1 MLTSS
6 DQYGSLVATGK
17 NEVLTY
23 VCFIRINPCGP
34 PWESSPNSKVRFP
47 GALHACGENPRKS
60 CIPAPMLP
68 PQPITSIQ
76 YCCSTK
82 CADVC
87 FWWKPQEQQ
96 REPCTLN
103 MSRSRVPVCVCIRFY
118 LIRQSVPSSLFPD
131 LSLLVFSVFSVL
143 LCLPNTV
150 SRFTSCLFVYL
161 NSVQL
166 HLVFLPFPLPL
177 SARVYL

>member
-1 MLTSS
+1 MNPACTHTHANFLWPVWQPCCHGEEWGAYICMFYK
-6 DQYGSLVATGK
+6 DKSLWT
-17 NEVLTY
+17 TM
-23 VCFIRINPCGP
+23 RIFSQQQSEISRCSG
-34 PWESSPNSKVRFP
+34 
-47 GALHACGENPRKS
+47 C
-60 CIPAPMLP
+60 MLP

-118 LIRQSVPSSLFPD
+118 LIRQSRPSSLFPE